1 MKIFLIGFMS
11 SGKTT
16 VGRELA
22 HLLGYQFLDLDEYIE
37 TKHSRTIKQIFE
49 TKGEEHF
56 RLIEN
61 EALKEVCSFNGDFVI
76 SSGGGTSCFYNNI
89 DYMNRNGITVYLR
102 LEVSTLVARLMES
115 KIDRPLLWG
124 KTREELND
132 YIIRVLDERKK
143 FYEKAQIIV
152 DADNTKPID
161 LAKIIL
167 SALK

>member
-16 VGRELA
+16 VGMELSKV
-22 HLLGYQFLDLDEYIE
+22 LGYYFLDLDEYIE
-37 TKHSRTIKQIFE
+37 TKHKRTIKQIFE
-49 TKGEEHF
+49 TRGEEHF
-56 RLIEN
+56 RIIEN

-89 DYMNRNGITVYLR
+89 DYMNRHGLTVYLR
-102 LEVSTLVARLMES
+102 LEVFTLVARLVES

-132 YIIRVLDERKK
+132 YIIRVLDERRKY
-143 FYEKAQIIV
+143 YEKAQIIV
-152 DADNTKPID
+152 DADSLEPTD
-161 LAKIIL
+161 LAKMITSMIQ
-167 SALK
+167 

>member
-16 VGRELA
+16 VGKELA
-22 HLLGYQFLDLDEYIE
+22 HSLGYQFLDLDEYIE
-37 TKHSRTIKQIFE
+37 AKHRRTIKQIFE
-49 TKGEEHF
+49 ANGEEHF

-61 EALKEVCSFNGDFVI
+61 EALKEIGSLNGNFVI
-76 SSGGGTSCFYNNI
+76 STGGGTSCFFNNI

-102 LEVSTLVARLMES
+102 LEVATLVARLIES

-124 KTREELND
+124 KTREELSN
-132 YIIRVLDERKK
+132 YILRVLNERKK

-152 DADNTKPID
+152 DSDKIKPID
-161 LAKIIL
+161 LAKIIISTL
-167 SALK
+167 E